1 MTIMEKTDDFSRCGF
16 MRGIFQPRCKWLKK
30 SSVHSLPTTNTENVN
45 LKVPKTDNPAKQNRS
60 SVSDDVSVAKNSVD
74 QDQKNP
80 RKSTLEQPRPSIS
93 QQKNQSRRPSDAA
106 RSSTSSSNGSAQARA
121 QQFNEPRTHIRT
133 SLSNGAVLGNLKQI
147 GGGNLSANNSPR
159 LESGNLGYL
168 SKNLKEMNSSPKLGG
183 SGNIGNIMRRNS
195 CEFRQIQGL
204 KGRLEPDVL
213 KSMGNEAYKK
223 GKYEEA
229 LALYD
234 RAIGLDS
241 ENAVYYSNKGA
252 ALIGLDRLMEA
263 IEECEKALKIQ
274 PSYQRAHHRLATTYL
289 R

>member
-1 MTIMEKTDDFSRCGF
+1 MEKTADFSRCGF

-30 SSVHSLPTTNTENVN
+30 SSVHSLPTNTTENVS
-45 LKVPKTDNPAKQNRS
+45 LKVPKIDYPTRQNRT
-60 SVSDDVSVAKNSVD
+60 SVSDDAPTARNSVE
-74 QDQKNP
+74 QDQKTSKKP
-80 RKSTLEQPRPSIS
+80 TLEQPRPSIS

-121 QQFNEPRTHIRT
+121 MNSHQQLNEHKPHIRL
-133 SLSNGAVLGNLKQI
+133 SLSNGAVLGNLKQA
-147 GGGNLSANNSPR
+147 GSGNLSANNSPR
-159 LESGNLGYL
+159 
-168 SKNLKEMNSSPKLGG
+168 LKEMNSSPKLGG
-183 SGNIGNIMRRNS
+183 SSTGSNNMGNIIRRNS

-204 KGRLEPDVL
+204 RGRLEPDVL

-223 GKYEEA
+223 GNYEEA

-234 RAIGLDS
+234 RAIDLDS

-252 ALIGLDRLMEA
+252 ALIALDRLMEA
-263 IEECEKALKIQ
+263 IEECKKALKIQ